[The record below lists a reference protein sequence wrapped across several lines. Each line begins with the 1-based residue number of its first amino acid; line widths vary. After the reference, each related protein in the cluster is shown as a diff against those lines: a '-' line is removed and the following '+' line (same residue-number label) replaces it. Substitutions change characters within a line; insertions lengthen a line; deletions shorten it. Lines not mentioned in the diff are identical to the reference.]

1 MDKVYQYLINES
13 GIRYRDTI
21 VLGISGGPDSMALL
35 TIMLK
40 LKEELD
46 LVLVVAHVNHNVRLE
61 SKIEEEYVKEYAN
74 KVGVIFEGLSVKS
87 WGDDNFENEARTVRY
102 NFFDKVV
109 NEYNA
114 KYLMT
119 AHHGDDLIE
128 TILMRIVRGST
139 LKG

>member
-61 SKIEEEYVKEYAN
+61 SKIEEDYVKEYSN
-74 KVGVIFEGLSVKS
+74 KVGVILKDSVLNL
-87 WGDDNFENEARTVRY
+87 GE
-102 NFFDKVV
+102 
-109 NEYNA
+109 
-114 KYLMT
+114 M
-119 AHHGDDLIE
+119 I
-128 TILMRIVRGST
+128 T
-139 LKG
+139 LKMRLELLDIIF

>member
-61 SKIEEEYVKEYAN
+61 SKIEEDYVKEYSN

-102 NFFDKVV
+102 NF
-109 NEYNA
+109 
-114 KYLMT
+114 
-119 AHHGDDLIE
+119 LI
-128 TILMRIVRGST
+128 RW
-139 LKG
+139 